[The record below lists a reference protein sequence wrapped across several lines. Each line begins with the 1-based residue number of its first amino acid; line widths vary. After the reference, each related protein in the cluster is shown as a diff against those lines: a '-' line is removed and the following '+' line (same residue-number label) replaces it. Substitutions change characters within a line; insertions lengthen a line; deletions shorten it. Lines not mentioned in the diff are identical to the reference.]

1 LHQHGLHALFLVN
14 PRRIKAFGNQKL
26 RRNKSDTA
34 DARLIARFLV
44 AEQNDLTPWAPKTT
58 ENEQLTELV
67 RYTESITREIAK
79 LKTKCEAA
87 IDPIVLKSL
96 KRRIKSEQKELAAIR
111 LRINAIIKSC
121 DTIRKSDQL
130 IRSIPGI
137 GEISSHIM
145 LAEIPDLTHFS
156 N

>member
-1 LHQHGLHALFLVN
+1 MSACLEQTGHYSIAISKALHQHGLHALFLVN

-44 AEQNDLTPWAPKTT
+44 AEQNDLTPWTPKTT
-58 ENEQLTELV
+58 ENEQLTDLV

-79 LKTKCEAA
+79 LKIKCESA

-96 KRRIKSEQKELAAIR
+96 SRRIKSEQKELAAIR
-111 LRINAIIKSC
+111 LR
-121 DTIRKSDQL
+121 
-130 IRSIPGI
+130 
-137 GEISSHIM
+137 
-145 LAEIPDLTHFS
+145 
-156 N
+156 